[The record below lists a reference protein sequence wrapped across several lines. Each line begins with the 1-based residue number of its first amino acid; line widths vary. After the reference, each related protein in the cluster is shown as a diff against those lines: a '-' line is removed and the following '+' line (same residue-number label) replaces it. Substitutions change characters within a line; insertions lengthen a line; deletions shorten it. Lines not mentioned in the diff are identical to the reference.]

1 MAALDSSEVASDLET
16 TSESESQV
24 ESISLSAEQQLES
37 VAADISSIRGCLEA
51 SPDYTQQ
58 MDDLLTIL
66 RSIDEK
72 LTPAETDGSTET
84 EASLEEETE
93 TVPETSPVY
102 QEDLKMIVDNQASL
116 LAGQESLVAEVV
128 SVRDFNQNMQNI
140 QLPIMCGIGL
150 CAGLLLVL
158 VLSRYLKH

>member
-102 QEDLKMIVDNQASL
+102 QEDLKMIVDNHASL

>member
-102 QEDLKMIVDNQASL
+102 QEDL
-116 LAGQESLVAEVV
+116 
-128 SVRDFNQNMQNI
+128 
-140 QLPIMCGIGL
+140 
-150 CAGLLLVL
+150 
-158 VLSRYLKH
+158 

>member
-84 EASLEEETE
+84 EASLEETE

-128 SVRDFNQNMQNI
+128 SVRNFNQNMQNI

>member
-1 MAALDSSEVASDLET
+1 
-16 TSESESQV
+16 
-24 ESISLSAEQQLES
+24 
-37 VAADISSIRGCLEA
+37 
-51 SPDYTQQ
+51 